1 MYAPADSYRIPG
13 AGGLAPAAAS
23 AAGTAHFRQLPVPA
37 EMAARGH
44 PGQRTAR
51 HRGGG
56 APCGDA
62 VTADVSDLPGD
73 NPHIRPVD
81 YPLDILWEDQ
91 DLLILNKP
99 AGIAIHPA
107 ALTEETV
114 TVAGAVCHYLGQGSF
129 HCVNR
134 LDRGTTGVMVV
145 AKTGYVHRL
154 CMEQL
159 HSGDF
164 RRTYLA
170 VCSGVPSPAAGSID
184 LPIGREP
191 DSLLRR
197 RVDPAGLAAHTD
209 YETLW
214 QGPDR
219 ALLRLTPGT
228 GRTHQLRLHLSA
240 IGHPLLGDWL
250 YGQEDRDLIPR
261 PALHSHRL
269 ELTHPVTR
277 RRLTVTAPLPGGYG
291 PAPAGR
297 YEQILKN
304 AKKGWKF

>member
-1 MYAPADSYRIPG
+1 MRLLTYTVAPEQEGWPLRRLLRQELRISGSFLSRLKWRPG
-13 AGGLAPAAAS
+13 AILLNGQPATVAALVR
-23 AAGTAHFRQLPVPA
+23 AGDT
-37 EMAARGH
+37 
-44 PGQRTAR
+44 
-51 HRGGG
+51 
-56 APCGDA
+56 

-114 TVAGAVCHYLGQGSF
+114 TVAGAVCRYLGQGSF

-134 LDRGTTGVMVV
+134 LDRGTTGVMAV

-170 VCSGVPSPAAGSID
+170 VCRGC
-184 LPIGREP
+184 P
-191 DSLLRR
+191 DAPTVSSRR
-197 RVDPAGLAAHTD
+197 RRCT
-209 YETLW
+209 
-214 QGPDR
+214 R
-219 ALLRLTPGT
+219 SAL
-228 GRTHQLRLHLSA
+228 
-240 IGHPLLGDWL
+240 
-250 YGQEDRDLIPR
+250 
-261 PALHSHRL
+261 
-269 ELTHPVTR
+269 V
-277 RRLTVTAPLPGGYG
+277 
-291 PAPAGR
+291 
-297 YEQILKN
+297 
-304 AKKGWKF
+304 

>member
-1 MYAPADSYRIPG
+1 MRLLTHTVAPEQEGWPLRRLLRQELRISGSFLSRLKWRPG
-13 AGGLAPAAAS
+13 AILLNGQPATVAALVR
-23 AAGTAHFRQLPVPA
+23 AGDT
-37 EMAARGH
+37 
-44 PGQRTAR
+44 
-51 HRGGG
+51 
-56 APCGDA
+56 

-114 TVAGAVCHYLGQGSF
+114 TVAGAVCRYLGQGSF

-134 LDRGTTGVMVV
+134 LDRGTTGVMAV

-170 VCSGVPSPAAGSID
+170 VCRGCPDPAAGSID

-228 GRTHQLRLHLSA
+228 GRTHQLRVHMAA
-240 IGHPLLGDWL
+240 IGCPLTGDWL
-250 YGQEDRDLIPR
+250 YGTEDRTLIAR
-261 PALHSHRL
+261 PALHSYHLR
-269 ELTHPVTR
+269 LTHPVTGAVID
-277 RRLTVTAPLPGGYG
+277 VTAPLPEDM
-291 PAPAGR
+291 ARLLKAG
-297 YEQILKN
+297 Q
-304 AKKGWKF
+304 G